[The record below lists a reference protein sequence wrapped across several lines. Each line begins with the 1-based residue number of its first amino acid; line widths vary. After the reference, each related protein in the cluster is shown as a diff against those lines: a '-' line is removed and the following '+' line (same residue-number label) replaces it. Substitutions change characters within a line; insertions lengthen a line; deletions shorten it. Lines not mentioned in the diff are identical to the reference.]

1 MSFNLD
7 HPEYV
12 DAAHD
17 IDTGRL
23 ICCEQCGAPSRI
35 REGVPSYLATKDD
48 LEFEC
53 DCVDNS
59 LEREEQEAA

>member
-1 MSFNLD
+1 M
-7 HPEYV
+7 
-12 DAAHD
+12 
-17 IDTGRL
+17 
-23 ICCEQCGAPSRI
+23 CGAPSRI